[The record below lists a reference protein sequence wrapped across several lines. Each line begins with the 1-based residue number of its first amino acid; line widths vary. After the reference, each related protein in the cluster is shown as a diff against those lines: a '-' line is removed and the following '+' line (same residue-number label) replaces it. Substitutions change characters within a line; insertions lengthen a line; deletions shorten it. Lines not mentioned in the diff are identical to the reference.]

1 MGSFVNNSLIS
12 GEEVVEEAKI
22 GWLSQIGT
30 FIVAAIFIVL
40 GVSLP
45 LPILFVG
52 GAFAILMAIINI
64 MTTELAVTNKK
75 VIGKSG
81 LIKRNALDMQLTKC
95 ESVIVDQGIL
105 GRILNYG
112 TVVVR
117 GTGGTPSRFPYI
129 DKPLDFRKRILEE
142 MDKAQGSAKS

>member
-1 MGSFVNNSLIS
+1 
-12 GEEVVEEAKI
+12 
-22 GWLSQIGT
+22 
-30 FIVAAIFIVL
+30 
-40 GVSLP
+40 
-45 LPILFVG
+45 
-52 GAFAILMAIINI
+52 MAIINI

-117 GTGGTPSRFPYI
+117 GTGGTPSHFPYI
-129 DKPLDFRKRILEE
+129 DKPLDFCKRILEE
-142 MDKAQGSAKS
+142 MDKAQGSAKSWKT

>member
-22 GWLSQIGT
+22 SWLSQIGT

-40 GVSLP
+40 GVG

-117 GTGGTPSRFPYI
+117 GTGGTPSHFPYI

>member
-12 GEEVVEEAKI
+12 GEEVVEEAKVS
-22 GWLSQIGT
+22 WLGQLGEL
-30 FIVAAIFIVL
+30 IVAAIFIVL
-40 GVSLP
+40 GFGV
-45 LPILFVG
+45 PILFVV
-52 GAFAILMAIINI
+52 GALAILMAIINI

-81 LIKRNALDMQLTKC
+81 LIRRNALDMQLTKC
-95 ESVIVDQGIL
+95 ESVIIDQGIL

-117 GTGGTPSRFPYI
+117 GTGGTPNKFPYI
-129 DKPLDFRKRILEE
+129 DKPLEFRKRVLEE
-142 MDKAQGSAKS
+142 MDKAQGQTKA

>member
-12 GEEVVEEAKI
+12 GEEVVEEAKVS
-22 GWLSQIGT
+22 WLSQLGEL
-30 FIVAAIFIVL
+30 IVAAIFIVL
-40 GVSLP
+40 GFGV
-45 LPILFVG
+45 PILFVV
-52 GAFAILMAIINI
+52 GALAILMAIINI

-81 LIKRNALDMQLTKC
+81 LIRRNALDMQLTKC
-95 ESVIVDQGIL
+95 ESVIIDQGIL

-117 GTGGTPSRFPYI
+117 GTGGTPNKFPYI
-129 DKPLDFRKRILEE
+129 DKPLEFRKRVLEE
-142 MDKAQGSAKS
+142 MDKAQGQAKA